1 MKTIIVESDSGTA
14 SAIYRKLAKSSFG
27 FEIDN
32 PLITT
37 EIPREETFTE
47 FTNKKVKMK
56 HKIKHKKQSA
66 DQLRK
71 NILLA
76 ESVTNIETLD
86 KNMKV
91 LVERIQHQQD
101 LINAISFNLSI
112 TKRVMSRL
120 SKHSMEE
127 IKVIEDEVIEEM
139 KKEFEKIKEEIVSE
153 SPAPQS
159 NERTGP
165 PLQQTLDRIANSDL
179 YS

>member
-1 MKTIIVESDSGTA
+1 MKTVIVDSHSGTA
-14 SAIYRKLAKSSFG
+14 SAIYRKLVTSGFG
-27 FEIDN
+27 FEISN

-37 EIPREETFTE
+37 EIPREETLTE

-56 HKIKHKKQSA
+56 HKIKHKKLNA

-71 NILLA
+71 NLLLS

-91 LVERIQHQQD
+91 LVERIQRQQD
-101 LINAISFNLSI
+101 LINAISFNLLV

-120 SKHSMEE
+120 SEHSMEE

-139 KKEFEKIKEEIVSE
+139 KKEFEKIKEEVVSE
-153 SPAPQS
+153 SPAPKS
-159 NERTGP
+159 YERTGP
-165 PLQQTLDRIANSDL
+165 SLEQKLDKIANSDL